1 MSVPYVNVDKMKR
14 HAINRLSKRFG
25 RTIDVT
31 ADLVNSSRW
40 VFTAH
45 LGTGRGYSDDF
56 ILYPYLGNLSEYARE
71 NEECHWINK
80 FVADVIDY
88 ERDYEKMH
96 TVNKYKPEVTE
107 RQKEY
112 LNILYCIFD
121 SFANEKR
128 YAFDSETDVE
138 RGFVKFIFRNRRG
151 KCYSHVVNINDTRH
165 TNLYPLVHDITV
177 EVDRLL
183 SEDSGK
189 SITEIA
195 GEVIKGEWGNGLDR
209 VKRLT
214 EAGYDPH
221 GVQEKANELMCTMNL
236 AAQVFQKSNIKDVI
250 FNNPA
255 TIVLWKDG
263 TKTVVKAT
271 EEEYDPE
278 KGLAMAIAKKR
289 YGNKWSY
296 YNVFKHWLKKYKKS
310 EGDYEQVT
318 YTTKLIM
325 EED

>member
-14 HAINRLSKRFG
+14 HAINRLSKHFG

-31 ADLVNSSRW
+31 ADLVNGSKW
-40 VFTAH
+40 IFTAH

-56 ILYPYLGNLSEYARE
+56 ILYPYLENLTLYAR
-71 NEECHWINK
+71 NSEECCWINK

-88 ERDYEKMH
+88 ERNCEKMH
-96 TVNKYKPEVTE
+96 TSNEHVNLGHSIMALTIMLQSYAMKNQYEFNMEHVPTV
-107 RQKEY
+107 RQLRYTFTDPKTRDLYCKVLNVDSVKLDNVHYYCEDIIGSVRDTLGKQRASVFKEY
-112 LNILYCIFD
+112 CRQEIK
-121 SFANEKR
+121 S
-128 YAFDSETDVE
+128 
-138 RGFVKFIFRNRRG
+138 VK
-151 KCYSHVVNINDTRH
+151 
-165 TNLYPLVHDITV
+165 
-177 EVDRLL
+177 LL
-183 SEDSGK
+183 SVD
-189 SITEIA
+189 
-195 GEVIKGEWGNGLDR
+195 L
-209 VKRLT
+209 VKHP
-214 EAGYDPH
+214 D
-221 GVQEKANELMCTMNL
+221 
-236 AAQVFQKSNIKDVI
+236 IKDVI

-255 TIVLWKDG
+255 TIVLWEDG

-296 YNVFKHWLKKYKKS
+296 YNVFKHWLKKYKKP

>member
-1 MSVPYVNVDKMKR
+1 MAFDTRDIQQLQNYIRRD
-14 HAINRLSKRFG
+14 LSERFC
-25 RTIDVT
+25 RKIDVT
-31 ADLVNSSRW
+31 AALTNGEVW
-40 VFTAH
+40 VLAAH
-45 LGTGRGYSDDF
+45 FAPGYYYKEFFKPEDYANTYEWSLKF
-56 ILYPYLGNLSEYARE
+56 I
-71 NEECHWINK
+71 
-80 FVADVIDY
+80 
-88 ERDYEKMH
+88 ERAIKYEKRRICDMNYCH
-96 TVNKYKPEVTE
+96 EYETAVTE

-112 LNILYCIFD
+112 LNILYSMFD
-121 SFANEKR
+121 SFANEKK

-151 KCYSHVVNINDTRH
+151 KCYRHLVNINDTRH

-183 SEDSGK
+183 SEDSRK

-195 GEVIKGEWGNGLDR
+195 GAVIKGEWGNGPDR

-214 EAGYDPH
+214 EAGYDSH
-221 GVQEKANELMCTMNL
+221 EVQKKANELTCTMNL
-236 AAQVFQKSNIKDVI
+236 AAQIFQKSDIKDVI